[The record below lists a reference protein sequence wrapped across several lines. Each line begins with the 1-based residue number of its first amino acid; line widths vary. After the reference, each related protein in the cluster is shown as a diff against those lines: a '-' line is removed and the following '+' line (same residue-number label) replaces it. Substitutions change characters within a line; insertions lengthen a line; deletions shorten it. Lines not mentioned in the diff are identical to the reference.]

1 MSGFGLPGGPRPAG
15 PWHTTFDA
23 APANAGYGAAPAL
36 PAGWGDVG
44 PMIARPTPDQLNAG
58 GHMSAGGPI
67 LTDPTAP
74 PPGQRPVPVPGA
86 TPGYGPPQS
95 AGAPGGF
102 GAANLAYSQDPA
114 TWALNYAR
122 AHGHVPGQGH
132 TQMGDFLQ
140 KLWTNMAT
148 AIFGLS
154 PDLATLDPTA
164 AMNNILYGG
173 ANTMYGNAANFAD
186 QAFGGLQ
193 GKMGQ
198 MDESKQWELMNAYD
212 ALKTM
217 GRNKYWQNA
226 RENQLSG
233 ALEQYK
239 NKQQQL
245 TATTGAEPPADLWS
259 FIMGQPGVADYGR

>member
-1 MSGFGLPGGPRPAG
+1 MSGFNLPGGPRPAG
-15 PWHTTFDA
+15 PWHSIIPPA
-23 APANAGYGAAPAL
+23 PGPANAGYGAAPAL
-36 PAGWGDVG
+36 PAGWGDAG
-44 PMIARPTPDQLNAG
+44 PMVARPTEPQLNAWE
-58 GHMSAGGPI
+58 GHNMVAPMGSGMATGA
-67 LTDPTAP
+67 TAANP
-74 PPGQRPVPVPGA
+74 
-86 TPGYGPPQS
+86 TPGYGPAQS

-132 TQMGDFLQ
+132 TQMGDFLE

-148 AIFGLS
+148 AVFGLS
-154 PDLATLDPTA
+154 PDLDALGDPAA

-173 ANTMYGNAANFAD
+173 ANTMGTNAAAFAD

-198 MDESKQWELMNAYD
+198 MDESKQWELLNAYD

-245 TATTGAEPPADLWS
+245 GAAGQQPPPDLWS
-259 FIMGQPGVADYGR
+259 FIMGQPGIADYGR